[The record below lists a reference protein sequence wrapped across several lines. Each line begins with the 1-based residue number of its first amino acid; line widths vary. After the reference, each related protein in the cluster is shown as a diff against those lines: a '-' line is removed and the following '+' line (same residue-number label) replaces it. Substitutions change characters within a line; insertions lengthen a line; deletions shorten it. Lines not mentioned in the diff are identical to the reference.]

1 MSFKT
6 KEPPARGN
14 EFGRAD
20 DPVQDQENS
29 SNGVSKVNSKGGHKP
44 LSFTR
49 ITSTNPPL
57 LTKSYKLRADGTL
70 EKIPGGQMVEGSA
83 EVIHLAGLE
92 DFIEVLTQLDTNQ
105 ALAFGLPPVE
115 RCEITSERLWHEQG
129 KSEGVYTR
137 SRKHFRF
144 VDDPGIMFLDFDPK
158 PNTPALGREELCEKL
173 ESVAPGI
180 LDAGGIWWPSSSS
193 HICNGDDDLTGL
205 RGQRIYVPVARAS
218 DIPRAG
224 ELLSARL
231 WLAGYGHVQIS
242 ASGALLPRTL
252 FDASVW
258 QSERFD
264 FSAGAHCHPP
274 LEQRRGEPVLIEGDG
289 RTKHVDTKSIL
300 PDLSRSDSKKVKKL
314 VAEAKA
320 KAEPEA
326 QKVKD
331 AWLTARI
338 DSEVRKDKSD
348 IPHHEKREVA
358 RTRLLAAAERREL
371 GPDFMITVIVDG
383 AEEPVRVSEILANPE
398 RYDRLRTLDPL
409 EPELYN
415 RQDCG
420 VLYLEAGDEHLYS
433 YAHGGASY
441 KLHKQKLTLV
451 CSAGNTH
458 EITDKAVKWLQRHGD
473 LYDRGGALVRISD
486 GVGQVL
492 DKHSLGHNLA
502 HQLNWLKEVKDG
514 TVPTDPPLKVCEQIL
529 SMSMLRGLRE
539 LKQIVTAPLILPS
552 GRVISS
558 EGFDEETG
566 LFFDLCSEFNLL
578 EKPDEAEVKKALE
591 RLWVPFQEFRFRGPV
606 DSGVFLAAIL
616 TAVTRPGLDLAP
628 IFGIDAA
635 EQGSGKTLLGRCIAA
650 IATGF
655 QAVITPHVVR
665 GGEEEIRKR
674 IYALLLQCAGVVV
687 WDNVIGMFDSPAFA
701 ALVTS
706 PRYSDRKLGVSET
719 TEVAARTMWIV
730 TGNNLTPAGDMPR
743 RIAMCRIEPNV
754 TDLYSREFDL
764 DPEKYCLENRTQM
777 VTDAITIIQ
786 GYMAHSTGAAPGRV
800 PTFEQWDA
808 LVRQPVAWIAQTDA
822 RFADPIEAFRT
833 ASRIDPQREQDG
845 TLFRALYGVFG
856 EGEFKAED
864 VQNLVRK
871 TCARADYY
879 SAPPRVTD
887 EEQQLAQAVYEFMHG
902 RKLDSLTTR
911 DVGGSILRYRNGRTA
926 QGLRLKQERTLS
938 NVVFWRVLVVDP
950 VAFNGGQNLVDEA
963 EALIQQES
971 SGSTYAGAELG
982 QRRSA

>member
-1 MSFKT
+1 MK
-6 KEPPARGN
+6 AL
-14 EFGRAD
+14 
-20 DPVQDQENS
+20 ENPTGFHL
-29 SNGVSKVNSKGGHKP
+29 N
-44 LSFTR
+44 R

-57 LTKSYKLRADGTL
+57 LTKSYRFRADGTL
-70 EKIPGGQMVEGSA
+70 EKIPGGQMTEGSA
-83 EVIHLAGLE
+83 EIIQVQDLNEFAQ
-92 DFIEVLTQLDTNQ
+92 VLSQLDTNQ
-105 ALAFGLPPVE
+105 ALAFGLPPDE
-115 RCEITSERLWHEQG
+115 RCEITSERRWHEQG
-129 KSEGVYTR
+129 KPEGVYTR

-144 VDDPGIMFLDFDPK
+144 ADCPGFMFLDFDPK
-158 PNTPALGREELCEKL
+158 PNSPALSREELCEKL

-180 LDAGGIWWPSSSS
+180 LDAGVIWWPSSSS
-193 HICNGDDDLTGL
+193 HICNGEDDLTGL
-205 RGQRIYVPVARAS
+205 RGQRIYIPVALAS

-224 ELLSARL
+224 EALIARL
-231 WLAGYGHVQIS
+231 WQAGYGHVQIS

-258 QSERFD
+258 QPERLD
-264 FSAGAHCHPP
+264 FAAGAHCHPP
-274 LEQRRGEPVLIEGDG
+274 LEQRRGEPVLKEGDG

-300 PDLSRSDSKKVKKL
+300 PDLNRSDSQKVKKL

-326 QKVKD
+326 QKVKN

-383 AEEPVRVSEILANPE
+383 AEETISVSGILDNPAK
-398 RYDRLRTLDPL
+398 YDRLRTLDPL
-409 EPELYN
+409 EPEVYN

-420 VLYLEAGDEHLYS
+420 VLYLEEGDEHLYS

-458 EITDKAVKWLQRHGD
+458 EITDKVIKWLRRHGD

-492 DKHSLGHNLA
+492 DKHSSAHYLA
-502 HQLNWLKEVKDG
+502 HQFIWLKEVKDG

-529 SMSMLRGLRE
+529 SMGMLRGLRE

-591 RLWVPFQEFRFRGPV
+591 RLWVPFQEFPFRGPV
-606 DSGVFLAAIL
+606 DRGVFLAAIL

-635 EQGSGKTLLGRCIAA
+635 EQGSGKTLLAICLAILGTGRP
-650 IATGF
+650 
-655 QAVITPHVVR
+655 AVITPHVVR

-706 PRYSDRKLGVSET
+706 SRYSDRKLGVSET
-719 TEVAARTMWIV
+719 TEVAARTMWAV

-743 RIAMCRIEPNV
+743 RMAVCRIEP
-754 TDLYSREFDL
+754 DIIDPYSREFDL
-764 DPEKYCLENRTQM
+764 NPSDYCLENRGQM
-777 VTDAITIIQ
+777 VADAITLIR
-786 GYMAHSTGAAPGRV
+786 GYMVHSTGAAPGRV

-808 LVRQPVAWIAQTDA
+808 LVRQPVAWIAESDE

-856 EGEFKAED
+856 EGEFKAEE

-871 TCARADYY
+871 TCAKVDYY
-879 SAPPRVTD
+879 SAQPRVT
-887 EEQQLAQAVYEFMHG
+887 EEEHQLAQAIAEFMHG
-902 RKLDSLTTR
+902 RKLDGLTTR
-911 DVGGSILRYRNGRTA
+911 EVGGSILRYRNGRTA
-926 QGLRLKQERTLS
+926 QGLRLQQVRTVS
-938 NVVFWRVLVVDP
+938 NVVFWRVRVVDP
-950 VAFNGGQNLVDEA
+950 VAFNGEQELIAEA
-963 EALIQQES
+963 ERHINERPATPTGVDV
-971 SGSTYAGAELG
+971 GSDTGRA
-982 QRRSA
+982 S